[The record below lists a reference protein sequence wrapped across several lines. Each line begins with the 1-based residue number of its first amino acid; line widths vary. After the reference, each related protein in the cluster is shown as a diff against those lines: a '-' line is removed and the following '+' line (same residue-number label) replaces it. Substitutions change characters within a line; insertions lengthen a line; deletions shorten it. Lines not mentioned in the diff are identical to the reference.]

1 MIPVVFILS
10 HFRRPLM
17 VLKSAFVAVVCTG
30 LLALA
35 GPATA
40 AEYRQGEFFRL
51 DLSKALLS
59 PKRIGPEARFAPLRI
74 EARSDE
80 ARSDETSSDSA
91 EADLDAS
98 VWPKLPPHKVHVAK
112 TRVEKTHIEKPRVE
126 KRRAEPPR
134 AGARTNLAKR
144 RGNPL
149 DAQARDTRIQTW
161 PCRSGGICNWR

>member
-1 MIPVVFILS
+1 MI
-10 HFRRPLM
+10 
-17 VLKSAFVAVVCTG
+17 LKSAFVAAVCTG

-40 AEYRQGEFFRL
+40 AEYRPGEFFRL

-59 PKRIGPEARFAPLRI
+59 PKRIGPEARFAPVRI

-80 ARSDETSSDSA
+80 ARSDEARSDEARSDETRSDSA

-98 VWPKLPPHKVHVAK
+98 VWPKLPPRKTHVAK
-112 TRVEKTHIEKPRVE
+112 TTEKPSV
-126 KRRAEPPR
+126 KPSSEPPR
-134 AGARTNLAKR
+134 AAARAKLAKR
-144 RGNPL
+144 HGNPL

-161 PCRSGGICNWR
+161 PCRTGGICNWQR

>member
-1 MIPVVFILS
+1 
-10 HFRRPLM
+10 M

-59 PKRIGPEARFAPLRI
+59 PKRIGPEARFGPVRI

-80 ARSDETSSDSA
+80 TPSDNA

-112 TRVEKTHIEKPRVE
+112 TRVDKTNVEKPHVE
-126 KRRAEPPR
+126 KRRAVSPR
-134 AGARTNLAKR
+134 GAARAKLAKR
-144 RGNPL
+144 HGNPL

-161 PCRSGGICNWR
+161 PCRSGGICNWQR

>member
-1 MIPVVFILS
+1 
-10 HFRRPLM
+10 M

-80 ARSDETSSDSA
+80 TQSDNA

-112 TRVEKTHIEKPRVE
+112 TRVEKTPIEKPRVE

-134 AGARTNLAKR
+134 AAARTKLAKR

-149 DAQARDTRIQTW
+149 DAEARDTRIQTW
-161 PCRSGGICNWR
+161 PCRSGGICNWQR